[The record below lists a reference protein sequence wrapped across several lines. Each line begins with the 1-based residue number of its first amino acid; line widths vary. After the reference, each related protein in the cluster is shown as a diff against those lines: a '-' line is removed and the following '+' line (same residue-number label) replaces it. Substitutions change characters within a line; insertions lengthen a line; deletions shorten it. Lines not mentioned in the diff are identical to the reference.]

1 MRKCLV
7 ILLSVV
13 LCSLVACSN
22 SNNDMVSE
30 KLPEAMVKIGDQ
42 LYETILGSYCWSENG
57 KATCIDRAGAKELLQ
72 DEEPIKVKAGEEI
85 AFIMD
90 YEPQPNKFHVL
101 QMSENDEIKIN
112 VRDNLFSAPYQEGI
126 YYYSYGVWWMDEEK
140 ENVSNGDAFYNFVI
154 EVE

>member
-30 KLPEAMVKIGDQ
+30 KPPEAMIKIGDQ
-42 LYETILGSYCWSENG
+42 LYETILGSNCWSGNG